1 VPGYARLGA
10 RMGDSMTT
18 GIAIAALALGAVAV
32 ALFAIA
38 LRRSMTRQTE
48 IVETMLLRYDDRL
61 ATFAQTLND
70 TLTSLPARQAVN
82 FGAVDD
88 SEPMMRALEIAVSE
102 TSADGAVALV
112 TGGSGAPVVATIG
125 LSEAETNH
133 IARMGFPDYR
143 GARAIEV
150 AFSGDVDAPEGSPAI
165 RSGLVVP
172 LLSGE
177 PTQSL
182 LGVLTRDEGRRFSE
196 EDVAA
201 LDDLVTRARPAIT
214 RSLNLREPDVVPEL
228 DMLTGLY
235 DKHSFESVLD
245 HQIARARLAQRP
257 LFLLL
262 IDVDRLTTLNAKIGR
277 LAADGALLAIA
288 ERLRTHV
295 DRFDYTFRLAG
306 GQFAVIRRGGS
317 ASDAHE
323 LFETFRSDI
332 SSQPL
337 DEAGFVSV
345 SAGFSELLP
354 IDDAASL
361 AGRAEESLADAKQLR
376 RGAAADGA

>member
-1 VPGYARLGA
+1 
-10 RMGDSMTT
+10 MTSN
-18 GIAIAALALGAVAV
+18 IAFAALALGVIAI
-32 ALFAIA
+32 ALFALTLHRA
-38 LRRSMTRQTE
+38 LTRQTVV
-48 IVETMLLRYDDRL
+48 VETMLRRYDDRL

-70 TLTSLPARQAVN
+70 TLTALPAGQGSD
-82 FGAVDD
+82 FGAAEDP
-88 SEPMMRALEIAVSE
+88 EPMMRALEIAVSE

-150 AFSGDVDAPEGSPAI
+150 AFSGDIDAPEGSPAI

-172 LLSGE
+172 LLPGE
-177 PTQSL
+177 PSKSL
-182 LGVLTRDEGRRFSE
+182 LGVLTRDDARRFSE
-196 EDVAA
+196 DDVSA

-235 DKHSFESVLD
+235 DRHSFESVLD

-288 ERLRTHV
+288 ERLRAHV

-306 GQFAVIRRGGS
+306 GRFAVIRRGGT

-323 LFETFRSDI
+323 LFDTFQSAI
-332 SSQPL
+332 SSRPL

-345 SAGFSELLP
+345 SAGIAELLP

-361 AGRAEESLADAKQLR
+361 VERSEESLSDAKLMR

>member
-1 VPGYARLGA
+1 
-10 RMGDSMTT
+10 
-18 GIAIAALALGAVAV
+18 
-32 ALFAIA
+32 
-38 LRRSMTRQTE
+38 
-48 IVETMLLRYDDRL
+48 MLERYDDRL

-70 TLTSLPARQAVN
+70 TLTSLPARQADS

-150 AFSGDVDAPEGSPAI
+150 AFSGDIDAPEGSPAI

-172 LLSGE
+172 LLAGE
-177 PTQSL
+177 PTRSL
-182 LGVLTRDEGRRFSE
+182 LGVLTRDDGRRFSE

-235 DKHSFESVLD
+235 DRHSFESVLD

-288 ERLRTHV
+288 ERLRSHV
-295 DRFDYTFRLAG
+295 DRFDYAFRLAG
-306 GQFAVIRRGGS
+306 GQFAVIRRGGG
-317 ASDAHE
+317 AGDAHE
-323 LFETFRSDI
+323 LFESFRSDI
-332 SSQPL
+332 SRQPL

-361 AGRAEESLADAKQLR
+361 AGRAEESLADAERLR

>member
-1 VPGYARLGA
+1 
-10 RMGDSMTT
+10 MTT
-18 GIAIAALALGAVAV
+18 GIAVAALALGAIAV

-38 LRRSMTRQTE
+38 LRRVLNRQTE
-48 IVETMLLRYDDRL
+48 VVETMLRRYDDRL

-70 TLTSLPARQAVN
+70 TLTALPARQTSE
-82 FGAVDD
+82 FGATED

-150 AFSGDVDAPEGSPAI
+150 AFSGDIDAPEGSGAI

-172 LLSGE
+172 LLAGE
-177 PTQSL
+177 PSKSL
-182 LGVLTRDEGRRFSE
+182 LGVLTRDEARRFSE
-196 EDVAA
+196 EDVSA

-214 RSLNLREPDVVPEL
+214 RSLKLREPDVVPEL

-235 DKHSFESVLD
+235 DRHSFESVLD

-262 IDVDRLTTLNAKIGR
+262 VDVDRLTTLNAKIGR

-288 ERLRTHV
+288 ERLRSHV

-306 GQFAVIRRGGS
+306 GRFAVIRRGGNT
-317 ASDAHE
+317 ADAHE
-323 LFETFRSDI
+323 LFEAFQRAI
-332 SSQPL
+332 SKEPL

-345 SAGFSELLP
+345 SAGISELLP

-361 AGRAEESLADAKQLR
+361 VGRAEESLADAKQLR
-376 RGAAADGA
+376 RGTAADGA

>member
-1 VPGYARLGA
+1 
-10 RMGDSMTT
+10 MTT
-18 GIAIAALALGAVAV
+18 GIAVAALALGAIAV
-32 ALFAIA
+32 LFFAIA
-38 LRRSMTRQTE
+38 IRRWMTRQTE
-48 IVETMLLRYDDRL
+48 VVETMLRRYDDRL

-70 TLTSLPARQAVN
+70 TMTAIPARTGSE
-82 FGAVDD
+82 FGAGED

-150 AFSGDVDAPEGSPAI
+150 AFSGDIDAPEGSPAI

-172 LLSGE
+172 LLEGE
-177 PTQSL
+177 PSRSL
-182 LGVLTRDEGRRFSE
+182 MGVLTRDEARRFSE
-196 EDVAA
+196 DDVTA

-214 RSLNLREPDVVPEL
+214 RSLHLREPDVVPEL
-228 DMLTGLY
+228 DLLTGLY
-235 DKHSFESVLD
+235 DRHSFESVLD

-288 ERLRTHV
+288 ERLRGHV

-306 GQFAVIRRGGS
+306 GRFAVIRRGGT
-317 ASDAHE
+317 ATDAHE
-323 LFETFRSDI
+323 LFDTFRSAI

-345 SAGFSELLP
+345 SAGISELLP

-361 AGRAEESLADAKQLR
+361 VGRAEESLVDAKQLR

>member
-1 VPGYARLGA
+1 
-10 RMGDSMTT
+10 MTT
-18 GIAIAALALGAVAV
+18 GIAAAALALGAIAV
-32 ALFAIA
+32 ALFALS
-38 LRRSMTRQTE
+38 LRRSLTRHSVV
-48 IVETMLLRYDDRL
+48 VETMLERYDDRL

-70 TLTSLPARQAVN
+70 TMSALPALQAPD
-82 FGAVDD
+82 FGVADD

-150 AFSGDVDAPEGSPAI
+150 AFSGDIDAPDGSDAI

-172 LLSGE
+172 LLAGE
-177 PTQSL
+177 SSRSL

-196 EDVAA
+196 DDVAA
-201 LDDLVTRARPAIT
+201 LDQLVTRARPAIT
-214 RSLNLREPDVVPEL
+214 RSLNLREADVVPEL
-228 DMLTGLY
+228 DLLTGLY
-235 DKHSFESVLD
+235 DNHSFESVLD

-306 GQFAVIRRGGS
+306 GRFAVIRRGGN
-317 ASDAHE
+317 AADADD
-323 LFETFRSDI
+323 LFETFQTAI
-332 SSQPL
+332 SSRSL

-345 SAGFSELLP
+345 SGGISELLP

-361 AGRAEESLADAKQLR
+361 VGRAEDSLADAKRLR
-376 RGAAADGA
+376 RGVAADGA

>member
-1 VPGYARLGA
+1 
-10 RMGDSMTT
+10 MTT
-18 GIAIAALALGAVAV
+18 GIAVAALALGAIAV
-32 ALFAIA
+32 GLFSLS
-38 LRRSMTRQTE
+38 LRRSLTRQTTV
-48 IVETMLLRYDDRL
+48 VETMLRRYDDRL

-70 TLTSLPARQAVN
+70 TMSALPARQSSD
-82 FGAVDD
+82 FGVGED

-112 TGGSGAPVVATIG
+112 TGGSGGPVVATTG

-150 AFSGDVDAPEGSPAI
+150 AFSGDIDAPEGSPAI

-172 LLSGE
+172 LLAGE
-177 PTQSL
+177 PSKSL

-196 EDVAA
+196 DDVAA
-201 LDDLVTRARPAIT
+201 LDGLVSRARPAIT
-214 RSLNLREPDVVPEL
+214 RSLNLREPDIVPEL

-235 DKHSFESVLD
+235 DRHSFESVLD

-262 IDVDRLTTLNAKIGR
+262 VDVDRLTTLNAKIGR

-288 ERLRTHV
+288 ERLRNHV

-306 GQFAVIRRGGS
+306 GRFAVIRRGGT
-317 ASDAHE
+317 ADDANE
-323 LFETFRSDI
+323 LFETFQLAI
-332 SSQPL
+332 SSRPF
-337 DEAGFVSV
+337 DEAGFITV
-345 SAGFSELLP
+345 SAGIAELLQL
-354 IDDAASL
+354 DDAASL
-361 AGRAEESLADAKQLR
+361 SGRAEDSLADAKALR